1 MRFVDLDPGDPR
13 LDSDLLPVLRQLRTE
28 LTPEQLAAVYE
39 EGHPQGLRFTVAYDS
54 EGTAVGVAG
63 WRVIATTVVRRK
75 LYVDDLVTAQAAR
88 STGVGSALLAELA
101 ERARAAGCTAID
113 LDSALHRADAH
124 RFYLRERMPIVS
136 FHFAKPLQ

>member
-13 LDSDLLPVLRQLRTE
+13 LNSDLLPVLRQLRTE
-28 LTPEQLAAVYE
+28 LTPEQLADVYE
-39 EGHPQGLRFTVAYDS
+39 EGHSQGLRFTVAYDN

-136 FHFAKPLQ
+136 FHFAKPLR